1 MKLLTMGEYYVW
13 YCDWCD
19 SRNLTP
25 WTSTVTGK
33 VSCGGCH
40 KEHPVA
46 RKTAEINGHF
56 AAASA
61 PAVSA

>member
-1 MKLLTMGEYYVW
+1 MKLSTAGEYYVW

-25 WTSTVTGK
+25 WTRTGTGK
-33 VSCGGCH
+33 VNCGGCH

-46 RKTAEINGHF
+46 GRVRESDGQP
-56 AAASA
+56 AAASL
-61 PAVSA
+61 

>member
-25 WTSTVTGK
+25 WTSTGTGK
-33 VSCGGCH
+33 VSCGCCH
-40 KEHPVA
+40 KEHPVVA
-46 RKTAEINGHF
+46 RVREANPRM
-56 AAASA
+56 AAASL
-61 PAVSA
+61 

>member
-25 WTSTVTGK
+25 WTRTGSGK
-33 VSCGGCH
+33 VCCGGCH
-40 KEHPVA
+40 KEHPVTKRVKESSGHRA
-46 RKTAEINGHF
+46 ATA
-56 AAASA
+56 SL
-61 PAVSA
+61 